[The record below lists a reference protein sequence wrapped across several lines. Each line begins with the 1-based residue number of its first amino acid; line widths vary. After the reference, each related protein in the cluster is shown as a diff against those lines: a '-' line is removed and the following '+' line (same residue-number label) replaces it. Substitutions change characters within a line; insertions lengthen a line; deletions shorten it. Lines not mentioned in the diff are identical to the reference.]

1 MEGVSEQ
8 YVYDTMPW
16 VCRAQE
22 EGLLPADDGPGT
34 TYYVLLTTHYS
45 LLTALQRIATPLQ
58 EASSRLS
65 RAPYQS
71 LAPRAHS
78 PRCPRA
84 GTVVAAP
91 PAAIKT

>member
-45 LLTALQRIATPLQ
+45 LLTAYY
-58 EASSRLS
+58 S
-65 RAPYQS
+65 
-71 LAPRAHS
+71 PRA
-78 PRCPRA
+78 A
-84 GTVVAAP
+84 Y
-91 PAAIKT
+91 